1 MVTTSTTKVLAL
13 AYYDGATEGFL
24 NGMGDDQVYFFKV
37 VAWDKNQDQRLF
49 LLVLVDRAIYVE
61 LLDILTKSQE
71 VPVDSTWM
79 PVWSFGSPE
88 MQARADNLVVIGKRS
103 LVNPAFL
110 AIGEDLLGTVEI
122 VSLNTLG
129 LASAISLAGASSP
142 VSLADW
148 MAQSF
153 C

>member
-49 LLVLVDRAIYVE
+49 LLGQVDRAIYLE
-61 LLDILTKSQE
+61 LLDILAKNQE

-79 PVWSFGSPE
+79 PVWMFGSPE

-103 LVNPAFL
+103 LETPTFL
-110 AIGEDLLGTVEI
+110 AVGEDLLGTVEI
-122 VSLNTLG
+122 VSPNTQG
-129 LASAISLAGASSP
+129 LVSAISLVGASTP
-142 VSLADW
+142 GNLADW

-153 C
+153 